1 LEADL
6 ICSVKGFLKIFSV
19 MKNILVTG
27 VNGFVGSHLF
37 NPALMPNSYLRG
49 ISRQNLFLPQ
59 NSNLA
64 TIRIDNIDAETN
76 WSEALDAV
84 DVVIHLAARA
94 HMLNDAAK
102 NPEVEFDRTNHQGTA
117 NLVRQAITANVKHF
131 IFISSIG
138 AMTTLSDR
146 TLNETTPCHP
156 DTPYGRS
163 KLKAEEALI
172 SLASRSAMTWTIL
185 RPTLVYGP
193 GNPGNM
199 ERLLKLVKRRLP
211 LPLGAIDNRRSFI
224 YVENLVDAIVQCIDH
239 PKAINQTFILSDGI
253 DLSTP
258 QLIRRL
264 ASCLDYPTPLLPFPP
279 LLMKVA
285 GKLTG
290 KSDTVSRLLGSL
302 AVDSSK
308 IRQTLNWQPPYTLD
322 QGLQATADW
331 FKASSS

>member
-1 LEADL
+1 MH
-6 ICSVKGFLKIFSV
+6 KK
-19 MKNILVTG
+19 ILVTG
-27 VNGFVGSHLF
+27 ATGFVGRYLVTRLSHSVVKAAVRDQTTANL
-37 NPALMPNSYLRG
+37 PA
-49 ISRQNLFLPQ
+49 NL
-59 NSNLA
+59 
-64 TIRIDNIDAETN
+64 ETVQVGEIKSTTS
-76 WSEALDAV
+76 WQTALV
-84 DVVIHLAARA
+84 DVDLVIHLAARA
-94 HMLNDAAK
+94 HVLQEPGPNS
-102 NPEVEFDRTNHQGTA
+102 EREFHRVNVDGA
-117 NLVRQAITANVKHF
+117 IALIRQAIAANVKHF

-138 AMTTLSDR
+138 AMATLSDC
-146 TLNETTPCHP
+146 TLTETTPCDP

-172 SLASRSAMTWTIL
+172 SLASQSAMTWTIL

-224 YVENLVDAIVQCIDH
+224 YVENLVDAIIQCIDH
-239 PKAINQTFILSDGI
+239 PKAINQTFILSDGV

-264 ASCLDYPTPLLPFPP
+264 ASYLGYPAPLLPVPP
-279 LLMKVA
+279 FLMKVA
-285 GKLTG
+285 GKLIG

-308 IRQTLNWQPPYTLD
+308 ICQTLNWQPPYTLD
-322 QGLQATADW
+322 QGLQATAEW
-331 FKASSS
+331 FKASTP

>member
-1 LEADL
+1 MKPIL
-6 ICSVKGFLKIFSV
+6 ITGATGFLGGHLLSALPLERYSIKIATRTATPRDLTSRF
-19 MKNILVTG
+19 T
-27 VNGFVGSHLF
+27 
-37 NPALMPNSYLRG
+37 A
-49 ISRQNLFLPQ
+49 ISIANLTPH
-59 NSNLA
+59 
-64 TIRIDNIDAETN
+64 TDWE
-76 WSEALDAV
+76 EALREV
-84 DVVIHLAARA
+84 DTVIHLAARA
-94 HMLNDAAK
+94 HMLRDSAV
-102 NPEVEFDRTNHQGTA
+102 NPEAKFDRTNHQGTA
-117 NLVRQAITANVKHF
+117 NLVKQAIAANVKHF

-138 AMTTLSDR
+138 AMATLSDR
-146 TLNETTPCHP
+146 TLTEQTPCHP

-172 SLASRSAMTWTIL
+172 SLASQSSMTWTIL

-224 YVENLVDAIVQCIDH
+224 YVENLVDAIVQSIDH
-239 PKAINQTFILSDGI
+239 PNAINQTFIVSDGE

-264 ASCLDYPTPLLPFPP
+264 ATHLEYPVPLLPVPP
-279 LLMKVA
+279 ILMKAA

-290 KSDTVSRLLGSL
+290 KTDTVSRLLGSL

-308 IRQTLNWQPPYTLD
+308 IRQTLNWTPPYTLD
-322 QGLQATADW
+322 QGLQATTDW
-331 FKASSS
+331 FKSTHP

>member
-1 LEADL
+1 
-6 ICSVKGFLKIFSV
+6 
-19 MKNILVTG
+19 MKNLMLTG
-27 VNGFVGSHLF
+27 ATGFVGKHLLASLIAHRYVV
-37 NPALMPNSYLRG
+37 NISLRTASQATLALASP
-49 ISRQNLFLPQ
+49 SRFFQMGEIN
-59 NSNLA
+59 
-64 TIRIDNIDAETN
+64 
-76 WSEALDAV
+76 AV
-84 DVVIHLAARA
+84 TDWRASLEQVDTVVHLAARA
-94 HMLNDAAK
+94 HMLNDLVS
-102 NPEVEFDRTNHQGTA
+102 NPEAEFDRTNHQATA
-117 NLVRQAITANVKHF
+117 NLVRQAIAANVKHF

-138 AMTTLSDR
+138 AMATLSDR
-146 TLNETTPCHP
+146 TLTEQTPCHP

-172 SLASRSAMTWTIL
+172 SLASQSSMTWTIL

-211 LPLGAIDNRRSFI
+211 LPLGAIENRRSFV
-224 YVENLVDAIVQCIDH
+224 YVENLVDAIVQSIDH
-239 PKAINQTFILSDGI
+239 PNAINQTFIVSDGE

-264 ASCLDYPTPLLPFPP
+264 ASHLDYPAPLLPVPP
-279 LLMKVA
+279 ILMKAA

-290 KSDTVSRLLGSL
+290 KTDTVSRLLGSL

-308 IRQTLNWQPPYTLD
+308 IRQTLNWTPPYTLA

-331 FKASSS
+331 FKSTHP

>member
-1 LEADL
+1 
-6 ICSVKGFLKIFSV
+6 
-19 MKNILVTG
+19 MKSILVTG
-27 VNGFVGSHLF
+27 ATGFLGGHLLSASLLERYSLKIAIRGERQRDINSGFTAISVADLTSHTHWGE
-37 NPALMPNSYLRG
+37 ALRG
-49 ISRQNLFLPQ
+49 
-59 NSNLA
+59 
-64 TIRIDNIDAETN
+64 
-76 WSEALDAV
+76 V
-84 DVVIHLAARA
+84 DTVIHLAARA
-94 HMLNDAAK
+94 HMLKDPAA

-117 NLVRQAITANVKHF
+117 NLVRQAIAANVKHF

-138 AMTTLSDR
+138 AMATLSKR
-146 TLNETTPCHP
+146 TLTETTPCHP

-172 SLASRSAMTWTIL
+172 SLASQSSMTWTIL

-224 YVENLVDAIVQCIDH
+224 YVENLVDAIIQCIDNSN
-239 PKAINQTFILSDGI
+239 AINQTFILSDGE

-264 ASCLDYPTPLLPFPP
+264 ATCLDYPAPLLPVPP
-279 LLMKVA
+279 MLMKAA

-302 AVDSSK
+302 AVDSTK
-308 IRQTLNWQPPYTLD
+308 IRQTLNWQTPYTLD

-331 FKASSS
+331 FKSNNA

>member
-1 LEADL
+1 
-6 ICSVKGFLKIFSV
+6 
-19 MKNILVTG
+19 MKVFVTG
-27 VNGFVGSHLF
+27 ATGFVGQRLC
-37 NPALMPNSYLRG
+37 PALLRQGHEIWALVRCSSDVSRLAPG
-49 ISRQNLFLPQ
+49 IQPVP
-59 NSNLA
+59 
-64 TIRIDNIDAETN
+64 IDAVNN
-76 WSEALDAV
+76 WVSADALAGIDAL
-84 DVVIHLAARA
+84 IHLAARA
-94 HMLNDAAK
+94 HILQDSAE
-102 NPEVEFDRTNHQGTA
+102 NPELEFDRTNHQGTA
-117 NLVRQAITANVKHF
+117 TLAQQAITSGVKHL

-138 AMTTLSDR
+138 AMATLSDR
-146 TLNETTPCHP
+146 TLTETTPCHP

-172 SLASRSAMTWTIL
+172 SLASQSAMTWTIL

-239 PKAINQTFILSDGI
+239 PNAINQTFILSDGE

-264 ASCLDYPTPLLPFPP
+264 AACLDYPAPLLPIPP
-279 LLMKVA
+279 FFMKAA

-302 AVDSSK
+302 AVDSTK

-331 FKASSS
+331 FKSTNA